1 MLKNLS
7 QEPKKKLRKMR
18 ANTALILFKNMK
30 LRELKNG
37 EYFTR
42 KNVEYPKENQVWKKC
57 DYDRQLK
64 KYSCIN
70 FADISKEIFLKPD
83 TEIFTEF
90 IF

>member
-1 MLKNLS
+1 
-7 QEPKKKLRKMR
+7 
-18 ANTALILFKNMK
+18 MK
-30 LRELKNG
+30 LKDLKKG

-42 KNVEYPKENQVWKKC
+42 KNIEYPTEKQVWIKG

-70 FADISKEIFLKPD
+70 FSDISREIFLKSE
-83 TEIFTEF
+83 TEIFVDF

>member
-1 MLKNLS
+1 
-7 QEPKKKLRKMR
+7 
-18 ANTALILFKNMK
+18 MK
-30 LRELKNG
+30 IKELKKG

-42 KNVEYPKENQVWKKC
+42 KNIEYPTEKQVFIKG

-70 FADISKEIFLKPD
+70 FSDISKEIFLKPD
-83 TEIFTEF
+83 TEIFVDF